1 MRFLRSFGLLVSAWD
16 SQNMKCYMS
25 VARVILGGLLVVGS
39 ASRSFAAEKATDSPR
54 PLKVGQYNPA
64 HNSVELFEAMKDGR
78 LEVRMIPKDVAGGNV
93 LITNKSDQPLN
104 IKLPDS
110 FAGVHVLAQYGGGG
124 GSGAAGGIGQ
134 GAGGAFGGGGGGGGG
149 GGAGGGLGGG
159 GGGMFNV
166 APEKIGKVPYV
177 SVCLEHGKPDPKST
191 MRYEVRPLDS
201 FTTNPKVRETLML
214 LGRGAISQ
222 RVAQIVAWHS
232 NNEMSWEVLAAKH
245 VERLGGGSYPYFSA
259 DEMRAAMQVDKHITE
274 TLEAREKSPALPK
287 L

>member
-1 MRFLRSFGLLVSAWD
+1 
-16 SQNMKCYMS
+16 MKKQTF
-25 VARVILGGLLVVGS
+25 VARFVLCGILVVG
-39 ASRSFAAEKATDSPR
+39 AGRSFAAENATTSPG

-64 HNSVELFEAMKDGR
+64 HDSVDLFEAMKDGR

-93 LITNKSDQPLN
+93 LITNKTDQPLN

-110 FAGVHVLAQYGGGG
+110 FAGVHVLAQVGG
-124 GSGAAGGIGQ
+124 GAAGGIGQ

-201 FTTNPKVRETLML
+201 FTTNPKVREALALM
-214 LGRGAISQ
+214 GRGAISQ
-222 RVAQIVAWHS
+222 RVAQIVAWHA
-232 NNEMSWEVLAAKH
+232 NNEMSWEVLAAKRI
-245 VERLGGGSYPYFSA
+245 ERLGGGSYPYFSA
-259 DEMRAAMQVDKHITE
+259 EEMRAAMLVDKHIVD

>member
-1 MRFLRSFGLLVSAWD
+1 
-16 SQNMKCYMS
+16 MKCRMS
-25 VARVILGGLLVVGS
+25 VARFVLSGLLVVGS
-39 ASRSFAAEKATDSPR
+39 AAQSFAAENATDSTR
-54 PLKVGQYNPA
+54 PLKLGQYNPA

-93 LITNKSDQPLN
+93 LITNKTDQPLN

-124 GSGAAGGIGQ
+124 GAGSAGGIGQ

-149 GGAGGGLGGG
+149 MGGGGGGAGGAGGGGNF
-159 GGGMFNV
+159 FNV
-166 APEKIGKVPYV
+166 APEKIGKVPYT

-191 MRYEVRPLDS
+191 MKYEVRPLDS
-201 FTTNPKVRETLML
+201 FTTNPKVRETLAL

-222 RVAQIVAWHS
+222 RVAQVVAWHA
-232 NNEMSWEVLAAKH
+232 NNEMSWETLAAKH
-245 VERLGGGSYPYFSA
+245 IERLGGGSYPYFSA
-259 DEMRAAMQVDKHITE
+259 EEIRAAMLVDKHIAE
-274 TLEAREKSPALPK
+274 TLEAREKSPAPLPK